1 MAKTELRQYIVDLIE
16 NDVHFHHKITD
27 EKHTVTVF
35 VNGTKMVSSYFSKED
50 ESEWISSKHKY
61 VRTYINKLLTNK

>member
-35 VNGTKMVSSYFSKED
+35 VNRTKMVSSYFSKED
-50 ESEWISSKHKY
+50 ESEWISSKYKY
-61 VRTYINKLLTNK
+61 VRTYIQQIINQ